1 METLLVSPGDLH
13 SKYLLNLLRKTSI
26 PSSKFLSNTKEN
38 YNEKTFPPDNH
49 PSFRIDKRFT
59 TSNSIDSPDASKAAS
74 YNIIIA
80 LLSCELLR

>member
-1 METLLVSPGDLH
+1 METLLVGPGDLH
-13 SKYLLNLLRKTSI
+13 SKCLLNLLRKTSI

-74 YNIIIA
+74 YNIISA